1 MSKKVSTE
9 LTDELSDTIVCE
21 FFNGLWEKC
30 KPILKSERFITGII
44 MVTIYLGMA
53 FLLVFTTLFVG
64 KVPEW
69 VRYMMGVV
77 FFLYGIY
84 RGYRVYVS
92 RK

>member
-1 MSKKVSTE
+1 MSENIHDNEVDVTTE
-9 LTDELSDTIVCE
+9 QDAS
-21 FFNGLWEKC
+21 
-30 KPILKSERFITGII
+30 KPAKINLFAVISGVI
-44 MVTIYLGMA
+44 MVAIYMGMA

-64 KVPEW
+64 KMPEW

-92 RK
+92 RR

>member
-1 MSKKVSTE
+1 MSENIHDNEVDVTTE
-9 LTDELSDTIVCE
+9 QDAH
-21 FFNGLWEKC
+21 
-30 KPILKSERFITGII
+30 KPAKINLFAVISGVI
-44 MVTIYLGMA
+44 MVAIYMGMA

-64 KVPEW
+64 KMPEW

-92 RK
+92 RR

>member
-1 MSKKVSTE
+1 MEDNKNNNSEMSEVEQPSGE
-9 LTDELSDTIVCE
+9 Q
-21 FFNGLWEKC
+21 G
-30 KPILKSERFITGII
+30 KSSLFAIITGII
-44 MVTIYLGMA
+44 MVAIYLGMA

-84 RGYRVYVS
+84 RGYRVYAS

>member
-1 MSKKVSTE
+1 MEDNKNNNSELPEVEQPSNEQGKST
-9 LTDELSDTIVCE
+9 LFAV
-21 FFNGLWEKC
+21 
-30 KPILKSERFITGII
+30 ITGII
-44 MVTIYLGMA
+44 MVAIYLGMA

>member
-1 MSKKVSTE
+1 MEDNKNNNSVLPEVEQPSNEQGKST
-9 LTDELSDTIVCE
+9 LFAV
-21 FFNGLWEKC
+21 
-30 KPILKSERFITGII
+30 ITGII

>member
-1 MSKKVSTE
+1 MSE
-9 LTDELSDTIVCE
+9 NIHDNNTDIIQEQETREPVKYNIFAIV
-21 FFNGLWEKC
+21 
-30 KPILKSERFITGII
+30 TGVI
-44 MVTIYLGMA
+44 MVAIYMGMA

-84 RGYRVYVS
+84 RGYRVYAN
-92 RK
+92 RR

>member
-1 MSKKVSTE
+1 MSENIHDNEVDITTE
-9 LTDELSDTIVCE
+9 QDDS
-21 FFNGLWEKC
+21 
-30 KPILKSERFITGII
+30 KPAKINLFAVISGVI
-44 MVTIYLGMA
+44 MVAIYMGMA

-64 KVPEW
+64 KMPEW

-92 RK
+92 RR

>member
-1 MSKKVSTE
+1 MEDNKNNNSELPEVEQPSNEQGEST
-9 LTDELSDTIVCE
+9 LFAV
-21 FFNGLWEKC
+21 
-30 KPILKSERFITGII
+30 ITGII

>member
-1 MSKKVSTE
+1 MEDNKNNNSELPEVEQPSNEQGKST
-9 LTDELSDTIVCE
+9 LFAV
-21 FFNGLWEKC
+21 
-30 KPILKSERFITGII
+30 ITGII

>member
-1 MSKKVSTE
+1 MEMKKNIEENTRDSK
-9 LTDELSDTIVCE
+9 CE
-21 FFNGLWEKC
+21 QEC
-30 KPILKSERFITGII
+30 EESVKPSPFVIISGVI
-44 MVTIYLGMA
+44 MVAIYLGMA

-84 RGYRVYVS
+84 RGYRVYKS
-92 RK
+92 K

>member
-1 MSKKVSTE
+1 MKKNIEENTRDSE
-9 LTDELSDTIVCE
+9 CE
-21 FFNGLWEKC
+21 QEC
-30 KPILKSERFITGII
+30 EESVKPSPFVIISGVI
-44 MVTIYLGMA
+44 MVAIYLGMA

-84 RGYRVYVS
+84 RGYRVYKS
-92 RK
+92 K

>member
-1 MSKKVSTE
+1 MKNNIEENIRDSK
-9 LTDELSDTIVCE
+9 CE
-21 FFNGLWEKC
+21 QEREESV
-30 KPILKSERFITGII
+30 KPSPFVIISGVI
-44 MVTIYLGMA
+44 MVAIYMGMA

-84 RGYRVYVS
+84 RGYRVYKS
-92 RK
+92 K